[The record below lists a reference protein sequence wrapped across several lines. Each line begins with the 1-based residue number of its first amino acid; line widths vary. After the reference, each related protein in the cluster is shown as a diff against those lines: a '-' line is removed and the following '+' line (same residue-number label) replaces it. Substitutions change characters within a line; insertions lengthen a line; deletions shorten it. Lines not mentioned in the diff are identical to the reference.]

1 MNDDSQ
7 TFETADGTTVRA
19 DTLDSAHTVALLK
32 ALPTDD
38 RENPGLHLPGR
49 HFDIQRLR
57 RALLEFEHEFD
68 TDTAH
73 LSFHSPKTSTA
84 ADHVLVLQ
92 PDESSQLGIGLAHK
106 PPRDEVTNDNDG
118 TEPSFVP
125 DHLADHVT
133 PVSQADGF
141 IHVGEDTEYNPLG
154 GYWLPARGLDALVN
168 CPPSGALV
176 RFPEDDRRPEIQ
188 DGDGDLPDWVETI
201 DGDGGDA

>member
-106 PPRDEVTNDNDG
+106 PP
-118 TEPSFVP
+118 
-125 DHLADHVT
+125 
-133 PVSQADGF
+133 
-141 IHVGEDTEYNPLG
+141 
-154 GYWLPARGLDALVN
+154 ARRGHQRQRRYRAVVRPG
-168 CPPSGALV
+168 PP
-176 RFPEDDRRPEIQ
+176 RRPRHS
-188 DGDGDLPDWVETI
+188 GLAG
-201 DGDGGDA
+201 